1 MSTAVEAKQTLTIQK
16 NKETGVAEV
25 HLHINKTNAYTLD
38 FYKELNAAIDD
49 IRFDP
54 DMKVAVL
61 MSDMPKFFSVGAD
74 INFLKAADPV
84 LKHNSAYSVTKLLI
98 KLPVHRKSGLHASK
112 VTQ

>member
-1 MSTAVEAKQTLTIQK
+1 MSTAVETKQTLTIQK

-25 HLHINKTNAYTLD
+25 HLHINKTNAYTLN

-74 INFLKAADPV
+74 INFLKAADRF
-84 LKHNSAYSVTKLLI
+84 LKHNSAYSVMKLLI
-98 KLPVHRKSGLHASK
+98 KLLVHRKSG
-112 VTQ
+112 